1 MALLASG
8 KKQDGRTQLEAA
20 RRLKL
25 AGEDDQAARE
35 ALGGIN

>member
-1 MALLASG
+1 
-8 KKQDGRTQLEAA
+8 LEAA